1 MTLGV
6 LIHGSVTPRE
16 KPYIR
21 FLFVISDFCLQLP
34 SDPRSHGTP
43 LPATIGFQ
51 SLWLLKDLRLF
62 PSHLLDLLHARH
74 TKNIAPLEL
83 KGRTARR
90 LQEGILYSSPSGATF
105 LWHISISFYLLD
117 IQLDT
122 SCVIGTKEGSTGNL
136 YRKQDSISLPYFYF
150 PKTV

>member
-74 TKNIAPLEL
+74 TKNAAPLEL
-83 KGRTARR
+83 NTKYLLVYKNYD
-90 LQEGILYSSPSGATF
+90 LQSPKVIVP
-105 LWHISISFYLLD
+105 ISIQAQDYHSCRKCCFFEPQRGD
-117 IQLDT
+117 ILVDQVRF
-122 SCVIGTKEGSTGNL
+122 CIRVRRGGAI
-136 YRKQDSISLPYFYF
+136 FF
-150 PKTV
+150 